1 VNEEFEIINSNY
13 KENENSTEDE
23 IRDTFQNTRN
33 ILLLELLDSERRYV
47 RYLHIFKEIFVLPL
61 MTMCVYSDPKKN
73 QIPISK
79 EEASSLIPKGID
91 LLIKFSRVF
100 LISLEHL
107 LKDLERNPKESFK
120 IQIGNLFLENL
131 NLLKENYMDYP
142 LKYRNCIEALK
153 TMKLEK
159 LELTNFFNSRRKL
172 NFCDGMDFDGFLV
185 LPLQRF
191 IQYYKYL
198 MVKQKDSLTTSVR
211 IFFLQLL
218 MNTWIMSI

>member
-1 VNEEFEIINSNY
+1 
-13 KENENSTEDE
+13 
-23 IRDTFQNTRN
+23 
-33 ILLLELLDSERRYV
+33 
-47 RYLHIFKEIFVLPL
+47 

-142 LKYRNCIEALK
+142 LKYRNCIDSLK